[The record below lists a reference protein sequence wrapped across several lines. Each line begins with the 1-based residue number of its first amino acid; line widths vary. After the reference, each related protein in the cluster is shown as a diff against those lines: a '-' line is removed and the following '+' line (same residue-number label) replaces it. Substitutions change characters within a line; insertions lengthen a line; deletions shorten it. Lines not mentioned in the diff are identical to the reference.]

1 MQNEIQNKKDESA
14 KKGSMSPMK
23 EHRAAIE
30 ASRLEIR
37 EKVKIKIIQVVKEE
51 ENRALRKNLVVVAP
65 VETEEEIFAR
75 ELAALE
81 AEQFEETIVKQAT
94 NLNFALDALVEKK

>member
-1 MQNEIQNKKDESA
+1 MQNEIQSKKDESA

-65 VETEEEIFAR
+65 VETEEEIF
-75 ELAALE
+75 
-81 AEQFEETIVKQAT
+81 
-94 NLNFALDALVEKK
+94 

>member
-14 KKGSMSPMK
+14 KKSSMSPMK

-37 EKVKIKIIQVVKEE
+37 EKVKIKII
-51 ENRALRKNLVVVAP
+51 
-65 VETEEEIFAR
+65 
-75 ELAALE
+75 
-81 AEQFEETIVKQAT
+81 
-94 NLNFALDALVEKK
+94 